1 MTNVPNFLEY
11 QTGKVQAEAPK
22 AAVAQDQDTVI
33 GDALCHAAQI
43 VYDVANQI
51 ARCIADN
58 AQYAIDLNGI
68 RKAELAVAYMQ
79 GVDFGLAMDVKRDK
93 TYLAYME
100 KCIASIRKS
109 REAGFQFQVWVPP
122 RPADFIGYDENHC
135 RAHSELFLHALSD
148 CPPSEKHIKELED
161 EMYKSEGKDP
171 GRLVPDQNDPSG
183 RTLVMADLKDAPA
196 DSAAEDAAPGGKK
209 SSPKKVCQKQRKEAE
224 DPPDKK
230 VELSKCFFAATTDLH
245 VDVDRLV
252 IDYHGGERPYWAIR
266 FSLPAFRED
275 GTGRHEVVQRIAN
288 LMRYD
293 GYEATGHTVRDMFRS
308 SEIIVETGI
317 KKGGDKPVED
327 SVQEVNRLRE
337 LYRSKRINRD
347 AYQGGIATLLAT
359 GIIGKAEFT
368 RLNNYRV

>member
-1 MTNVPNFLEY
+1 MANVPNFLDY
-11 QTGKVQAEAPK
+11 QIGKVKAEEPK

-58 AQYAIDLNGI
+58 AQYAIDLKELH
-68 RKAELAVAYMQ
+68 KAELAVAYMQ

-100 KCIASIRKS
+100 KCMASIRKS
-109 REAGFQFQVWVPP
+109 KEAGFQLQVFVPP

-135 RAHSELFLHALSD
+135 RAHIGLFLHALSD
-148 CPPSEKHIKELED
+148 CPPTEKHIKDLED

-171 GRLVPDQNDPSG
+171 SLLVPDPSDPSG
-183 RTLVMADLKDAPA
+183 RTLVMAKLEDAPV

-224 DPPDKK
+224 DPSDKK
-230 VELSKCFFAATTDLH
+230 AELSKCFFAATNDLH
-245 VDVDRLV
+245 LDVDRLI
-252 IDYHGGERPYWAIR
+252 IDYHGGEKPYWSIR
-266 FSLPAFRED
+266 FSLPAFMQDGIGREKVL
-275 GTGRHEVVQRIAN
+275 HRIAN

-293 GYEATGHTVRDMFRS
+293 GYAARGHTIRGMFRCC
-308 SEIIVETGI
+308 EVIVETGI
-317 KKGGDKPVED
+317 EKGGDSTVED
-327 SVQEVNRLRE
+327 SIPEVNRLRD
-337 LYRSKRINRD
+337 LYRTKRIGRD
-347 AYQGGIATLLAT
+347 AYQGGIATMLAT